1 MLRTIIFF
9 LILNCKSINL
19 LNLKLL
25 YLFVFLMVIEILWV
39 LIIINLNGSRFYSF
53 IIIYFILFFN
63 PIKVLFCWNM
73 IQRILRLLLVSWLG
87 FNSIIII
94 KFIQIIFFHLIAWYF
109 SLIIKLHILSWLNYQ
124 ILILGSYRLTVHIFL

>member
-9 LILNCKSINL
+9 LILNCKSIIL

-124 ILILGSYRLTVHIFL
+124 ILILGIYRLTVDIFL